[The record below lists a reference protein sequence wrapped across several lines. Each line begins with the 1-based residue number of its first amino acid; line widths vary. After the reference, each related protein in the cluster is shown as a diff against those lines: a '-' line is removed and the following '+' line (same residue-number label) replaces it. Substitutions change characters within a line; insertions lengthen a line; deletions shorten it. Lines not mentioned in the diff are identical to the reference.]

1 MMRPLGEAAATK
13 DTYGYLGVE
22 PGVLREQ
29 LEKLAATLETMVN
42 AESKEALH
50 SADEAA
56 RGLLAKARALADK
69 IDVDQAAALAR
80 DGRQEL
86 ERSIRER
93 PWTSV
98 ACAAAAGLLLGV
110 LLVRR

>member
-1 MMRPLGEAAATK
+1 MTK

-29 LEKLAATLETMVN
+29 LEKLAGTLETMVN

>member
-1 MMRPLGEAAATK
+1 MTK

-22 PGVLREQ
+22 PGVLREE
-29 LEKLAATLETMVN
+29 LEKLAATFEAMVS

-50 SADEAA
+50 GADEAA
-56 RGLLAKARALADK
+56 RGLLARARALAEK
-69 IDVDQAAALAR
+69 IDVDRATTLAR
-80 DGRQEL
+80 DGRKEIEQ
-86 ERSIRER
+86 SIRER
-93 PWTSV
+93 PVTAV